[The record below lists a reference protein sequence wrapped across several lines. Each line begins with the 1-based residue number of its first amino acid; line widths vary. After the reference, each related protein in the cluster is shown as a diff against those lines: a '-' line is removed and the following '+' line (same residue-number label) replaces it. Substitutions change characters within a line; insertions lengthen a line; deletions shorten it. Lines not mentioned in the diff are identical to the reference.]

1 MLIGIIVNI
10 LTMDIDKRTS
20 PPPKGDFPK
29 YTSKILKATAQLD
42 DTKTLLSYWD
52 EDLSIEDNF
61 AKIRDLNLLGKSSRS
76 RVEDELR
83 IFRQR
88 YFFDDDVS
96 SALSY
101 FVKNNLSSEVLHPI
115 LFYFS
120 AKADTLL
127 YDTTTDILDSFTK
140 QGRKFITVD
149 ETKQEIQKFVD
160 DGKTTTR
167 WSESTILRVSRHLL
181 ATLRDFGMLD
191 GEKKKKISSIY
202 LPNEAFVFIAL
213 FLYNNGNP
221 GVKLVNHP
229 DWRLFFMDP
238 RMVERFLIECH
249 QQGLL
254 NYHGAG
260 SVIRIDFPTTSL
272 TEYADVLTRK

>member
-1 MLIGIIVNI
+1 MNI
-10 LTMDIDKRTS
+10 LIMGIERRTS
-20 PPPKGDFPK
+20 PPSKANISK
-29 YTSKILKATAQLD
+29 YTSKILKTTAQLD
-42 DTKTLLSYWD
+42 DTKTLLAYWD
-52 EDLSIEDNF
+52 EEIGIKDNF
-61 AKIRDLNLLGKSSRS
+61 AKIRDQNILGKSSRS
-76 RVEDELR
+76 RIEDELR

-88 YFFDDDVS
+88 YFFDPEVS

-101 FVKNNLSSEVLHPI
+101 FVKNNVPNEMLHPI

-167 WSESTILRVSRHLL
+167 WSESTILRVARHLL

-191 GEKKKKISSIY
+191 GEMKKKISSIY
-202 LPNEAFVFIAL
+202 LPNEAFAFIAL
-213 FLYNNGNP
+213 YLYNDGNP
-221 GVKLVNHP
+221 FKITCRDERGVF
-229 DWRLFFMDP
+229 D
-238 RMVERFLIECH
+238 
-249 QQGLL
+249 G
-254 NYHGAG
+254 G
-260 SVIRIDFPTTSL
+260 
-272 TEYADVLTRK
+272 